1 MTASAKS
8 HTRVPRGVWILGFV
22 SMLMDTSSEMIHSI
36 LPSFLVSALGLPVA
50 AVGLI
55 DGVAE
60 ATALVTKGFSGAL
73 SDWVGKRKAL
83 ALLGYGMAAVSKP
96 MFPLAYNLPT
106 VLIARFL
113 DRVGKGVR
121 GAPRDALLA
130 DIAPD
135 HLRGASFGL
144 RQALDS
150 IGALAGPVIAA
161 VLMELTGDNFRI
173 AMWVAVVPA
182 VLCVILLAK
191 GVEEKA
197 PINSGAKDGVRIH
210 PREMFKLGAPYWIF
224 IALATLLTLPRFGE
238 AFLLLR
244 AGNVGLD
251 VALVPLVYVAMNL
264 VYSLC
269 AFPAGSLSDR
279 IGRRGLI
286 AIGFGMLALSDL
298 VLGFAS
304 SPAIVFAGAVLWGL
318 HLGLSQGVLSA
329 MVVDFAPARLRATAF
344 GIFYMT
350 TGLAVLAAS
359 LSAGELWDHV
369 SPASPFFIGAA
380 LTMAALIVFLAT
392 PQIRTART

>member
-1 MTASAKS
+1 M
-8 HTRVPRGVWILGFV
+8 
-22 SMLMDTSSEMIHSI
+22 
-36 LPSFLVSALGLPVA
+36 PSFLVSALGLPVA